1 MKPTFK
7 INGESYF
14 FQDLTLRT
22 YYSLRAILAKGENK
36 NCEFEV
42 VQCLTGCEAKLLR
55 QLPYADWLMV
65 WEEASLQIGAL
76 SGDTNAIKP
85 TIELNGVK
93 FGLPAVGDL
102 TIGEFAD
109 LDVILSSGKADEMLA
124 DIAAVLYR
132 PILKQKGDKLILE
145 PYDTDGFEERKEL
158 FMDLPVTCI
167 RSANAFFL
175 QSAASLLKNTADSL
189 LKKGKDKKMSQD
201 VLDSL
206 QSLMLQGP
214 GGDFLISLQEE
225 ILLNL
230 KKQPSSRFARLS
242 TGLRGKKMKLVN
254 TIWRFKHKQNT
265 K

>member
-7 INGESYF
+7 INGQEYA
-14 FQDLTLRT
+14 FQELTLRT
-22 YYSLRAILAKGENK
+22 YYALREVLAKGETK
-36 NCEFEV
+36 TSEFEV
-42 VQCLTGCEAKLLR
+42 VQCMTGCPVSLLR

-65 WEEASLQIGAL
+65 WEEASLQIGQL
-76 SGDTNAIKP
+76 TGDTSSVRPI
-85 TIELNGVK
+85 IELNGVRY
-93 FGLPAVGDL
+93 GLPAVGDL

-109 LDVILSSGKADEMLA
+109 LDVILSSGKAEEMLA

-132 PILKQKGDKLILE
+132 PILKQRGDKLILE
-145 PYDTDGFEERKEL
+145 PYDTDGFEERKVL
-158 FMDLPVTCI
+158 FMDLPVTCV

-189 LKKGKDKKMSQD
+189 LKKAQKKETSQD

-206 QSLMLQGP
+206 QNLMLQGP

-225 ILLNL
+225 ILSNL
-230 KKQPSSRFARLS
+230 KKQPSSRFAQLS
-242 TGLRGKKMKLVN
+242 TGLRGRKTKLVN
-254 TIWRFKHKQNT
+254 TIWKFKNKLSI

>member
-7 INGESYF
+7 INGQEYA
-14 FQDLTLRT
+14 FQELTLRT
-22 YYSLRAILAKGENK
+22 YYALRDVLAKGETK
-36 NCEFEV
+36 TSEFEV
-42 VQCLTGCEAKLLR
+42 VQCMTGCPVSLLR

-65 WEEASLQIGAL
+65 WEEASLQIGQL
-76 SGDTNAIKP
+76 TGDTSSVRPI
-85 TIELNGVK
+85 IELNGVRY
-93 FGLPAVGDL
+93 GLPAVGDL

-109 LDVILSSGKADEMLA
+109 LDVILSSGKAEEMLA

-132 PILKQKGDKLILE
+132 PILKQRGDKLILE
-145 PYDTDGFEERKEL
+145 PYDTDGFEERKVL
-158 FMDLPVTCI
+158 FMDLPVTCV

-189 LKKGKDKKMSQD
+189 LKKAQKKETSQD

-206 QSLMLQGP
+206 QNLMLQGP

-225 ILLNL
+225 ILSNL
-230 KKQPSSRFARLS
+230 KKQPSSRFAQLS
-242 TGLRGKKMKLVN
+242 TGLRGRKTKLVN
-254 TIWRFKHKQNT
+254 TIWKFKNKLSI

>member
-7 INGESYF
+7 INGQEYA
-14 FQDLTLRT
+14 FQELTLRT
-22 YYSLRAILAKGENK
+22 YYALRDVLAKGETK
-36 NCEFEV
+36 TSEFEV
-42 VQCLTGCEAKLLR
+42 VQCMTGCPVSLLR

-65 WEEASLQIGAL
+65 WEEASLQIGQL
-76 SGDTNAIKP
+76 TGDTSSVRPI
-85 TIELNGVK
+85 IELNGVRY
-93 FGLPAVGDL
+93 GLPAVGDL

-109 LDVILSSGKADEMLA
+109 LDVILSSGKAEEMLA

-132 PILKQKGDKLILE
+132 PILKQRGDKLVLE
-145 PYDTDGFEERKEL
+145 PYDTDGFEERKVL
-158 FMDLPVTCI
+158 FMDLPVTCV

-189 LKKGKDKKMSQD
+189 LKKAQKKETSQD

-206 QSLMLQGP
+206 QNLMLQGP

-225 ILLNL
+225 ILSNL
-230 KKQPSSRFARLS
+230 KKQPSSRFAQLS
-242 TGLRGKKMKLVN
+242 TGLRGRKTKLVN
-254 TIWRFKHKQNT
+254 TIWKFKNKLSI

>member
-7 INGESYF
+7 INGQEYA
-14 FQDLTLRT
+14 FQELTLRT
-22 YYSLRAILAKGENK
+22 YYALREVLAKGETK
-36 NCEFEV
+36 TSEFEV
-42 VQCLTGCEAKLLR
+42 VQCMTGCPVNLLR

-65 WEEASLQIGAL
+65 WEEASLQIGQL
-76 SGDTNAIKP
+76 TGDTSSVRPI
-85 TIELNGVK
+85 IELNGVRY
-93 FGLPAVGDL
+93 GLPAVGDL

-109 LDVILSSGKADEMLA
+109 LDVILSSGKADEMLS

-132 PILKQKGDKLILE
+132 PILKQRGDKLILE
-145 PYDTDGFEERKEL
+145 PYDTDGFEERKVL
-158 FMDLPVTCI
+158 FMDLPVTCV

-189 LKKGKDKKMSQD
+189 LKKAQKKETSQD

-206 QSLMLQGP
+206 QNLMLQGP

-225 ILLNL
+225 ILSNL
-230 KKQPSSRFARLS
+230 KKQPSSRFAQLS
-242 TGLRGKKMKLVN
+242 TGLRGRKTKLVN
-254 TIWRFKHKQNT
+254 TIWKFKNKLSI

>member
-1 MKPTFK
+1 MKPTFT
-7 INGESYF
+7 INGEKYT
-14 FQDLTLRT
+14 FQDVTLRT
-22 YYSLRAILAKGENK
+22 YYSLREILAKGETK
-36 NCEFEV
+36 TSEFEV
-42 VQCLTGCEAKLLR
+42 VQCMTGCPVKLLR

-65 WEEASLQIGAL
+65 WEEASLQIGKL
-76 SGDTNAIKP
+76 TGDTNSVRPI
-85 TIELNGVK
+85 IELNGIK
-93 FGLPAVGDL
+93 YGLPAVADL

-132 PILKQKGDKLILE
+132 PILKQKGDKLVLE
-145 PYDTDGFEERKEL
+145 PYDTDGFEERKVL
-158 FMDLPVTCI
+158 FMDLPVTCV

-175 QSAASLLKNTADSL
+175 QSAASLLKNTAGSL
-189 LKKGKDKKMSQD
+189 LKKAQKKGTSQD

-206 QSLMLQGP
+206 QNLMLQGP

-242 TGLRGKKMKLVN
+242 TGLPGKKTKLVN
-254 TIWRFKHKQNT
+254 TIWPFRRKQNT